1 MVSRV
6 TLLNLWLGSYW
17 GWGELWHCL
26 WPGSL
31 TSIVNINRWHQSLT
45 LMAAKSAADRQRVG
59 SDIYTQ

>member
-26 WPGSL
+26 WPGPL
-31 TSIVNINRWHQSLT
+31 TSIAGI
-45 LMAAKSAADRQRVG
+45 MAAKSAADRQRVG
-59 SDIYTQ
+59 SGIYTQ